1 MGGVSTPL
9 ILTVP
14 FDSDLGRLGF
24 ALRTEIFV
32 GEQHVPPELEHD
44 AYDATATHVIAIL
57 DGDVVGVL
65 RIVFLPEHAKIG
77 RVAVA
82 RSARGQGIASALMR
96 FAMTLARERGEP
108 RLYLTS
114 QLDKV
119 GMYERLG
126 FIPFGEQFV
135 EAGMP
140 HMEMKTY

>member
-1 MGGVSTPL
+1 MGGVPSPL
-9 ILTVP
+9 ILAVAI
-14 FDSDLGRLGF
+14 DSDLGRLGL
-24 ALRTEIFV
+24 ALRTEVFV
-32 GEQHVPPELEHD
+32 GEQGVPPELEHD
-44 AYDATATHVIAIL
+44 AYDSSATHVVAL
-57 DGDVVGVL
+57 VDGDVVGVL

-82 RSARGQGIASALMR
+82 PNARGQGIASAMMR
-96 FAMTLARERGEP
+96 FAMDLARAKGET

-119 GMYERLG
+119 SLYERLG
-126 FIPFGEQFV
+126 FTAFGSQFT